1 MTTAE
6 QETVASDQPEDIFAD
21 YDTASTEPAP
31 AEPAVAQEPEK
42 TASEPDT
49 TTQTQPQ
56 GDAIPAWRLREEAEN
71 RRRLEAELSDLRKQL
86 AERPKADQAPP
97 DPFADPEKFAQH
109 MADQRISPVQQE
121 LGQVKQFMSQMREQ
135 FSQMTAVQRFG
146 QDKVIEAA
154 RAMEQALAQRDPQ
167 ATMVYQRAL
176 NGSFDPY
183 GDIVNWHRQQTTFSQ
198 IGGDLDAYNKK
209 VTEKALEE
217 ALKDPAF
224 LQKAVEKAR
233 GTARHVVQKPTSP
246 TSLPSLNRATAAAS
260 DDEPEDV
267 GEVFEQA
274 FGGR

>member
-21 YDTASTEPAP
+21 YDTTSTEPVKEEP
-31 AEPAVAQEPEK
+31 ALSQEPEPAV
-42 TASEPDT
+42 SEATP
-49 TTQTQPQ
+49 TTQSQSQ
-56 GDAIPAWRLREEAEN
+56 SDAIPAWRLREEAEN
-71 RRRLEAELSDLRKQL
+71 RRRLETELADLRKQL
-86 AERPKADQAPP
+86 AERPKADQPPP
-97 DPFADPEKFAQH
+97 DPFSDPEKFAQH
-109 MADQRISPVQQE
+109 MADQRISPVEQK
-121 LGQVKQFMSQMREQ
+121 LGQIETFMSQMREQ
-135 FSQMTAVQRFG
+135 FSQTMAVQRFG

-198 IGGDLDAYNKK
+198 IGGDLEAYNKK

-217 ALKDPAF
+217 ALKNPDF
-224 LQKAVEKAR
+224 LQKAVEAAR
-233 GTARHVVQKPTSP
+233 GNARPVVRGPVSP